1 MLTRKD
7 PWTWVGLAVVG
18 VTALVW
24 SFTALSDLARRC
36 GITAVINLF
45 GWQQVHV
52 AWGLPI
58 TVDVLA
64 LVATRVWLRGDA
76 PDEAVTYARRAA
88 WAAIVAT
95 VVGNGY
101 HGLIVG
107 SFAFDALIVSA
118 APAVVIGVIVHLAV
132 LVGRPATPA
141 DEHPPDVTQP
151 PADDTEPARD
161 VAQQQRAA
169 EQAAPANATATLPGG
184 IPVVPVPTGPT
195 AEPDRSG
202 LDDAA
207 IVSDAEAWS
216 DELGRRPTRDEMLRR
231 YRIGSGRA
239 RTLRQALG
247 WAEPTGSVPDTADTR
262 AVVSA

>member
-1 MLTRKD
+1 VTRRD

-36 GITAVINLF
+36 GVTAEFDLF
-45 GWQQVHV
+45 GWRVEV

-76 PDEAVTYARRAA
+76 PRAAVTYARRAA
-88 WAAIVAT
+88 WSAIVAT

-132 LVGRPATPA
+132 LVGRSDATRPTDEGSTADRSDHGDRTSFVWAVDSVTGSRLVKLYADGSEEPA
-141 DEHPPDVTQP
+141 DPFPTDPTEADRPEVDPPMTDGQII
-151 PADDTEPARD
+151 
-161 VAQQQRAA
+161 A
-169 EQAAPANATATLPGG
+169 EVKQWA
-184 IPVVPVPTGPT
+184 V
-195 AEPDRSG
+195 D
-202 LDDAA
+202 
-207 IVSDAEAWS
+207 
-216 DELGRRPTRDEMLRR
+216 LGRRPSRDEMLDR
-231 YRIGSGRA
+231 YRIGATRC
-239 RTLRQALG
+239 RRLRNLLG
-247 WAEPTGSVPDTADTR
+247 WIEPLDQPDQEPTA
-262 AVVSA
+262 AVGGGR